1 MDLWISRG
9 KCRVELW
16 REIIIII
23 AKTASTFHNGLA
35 ANNENTVFNFVNNG
49 DITPHYPSVLDLG
62 YPPKQIDNFYTH
74 QLI

>member
-9 KCRVELW
+9 KCGVELW

-49 DITPHYPSVLDLG
+49 DTPYSSPSVCCC
-62 YPPKQIDNFYTH
+62 NFCF
-74 QLI
+74 